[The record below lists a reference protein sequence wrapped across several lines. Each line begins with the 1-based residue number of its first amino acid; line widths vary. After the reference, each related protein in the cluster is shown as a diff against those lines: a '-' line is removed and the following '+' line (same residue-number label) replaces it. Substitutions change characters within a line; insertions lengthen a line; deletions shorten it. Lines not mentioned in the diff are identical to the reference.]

1 MARFSDGDNVMV
13 NPITGPGLDSAK
25 VSGIIV
31 IVALLLLIL
40 IRRGFRGVNVLGAS
54 ARLG

>member
-1 MARFSDGDNVMV
+1 MYGDPDNVMT
-13 NPITGPGLDSAK
+13 NPI
-25 VSGIIV
+25 IIG
-31 IVALLLLIL
+31 ALLVLVA